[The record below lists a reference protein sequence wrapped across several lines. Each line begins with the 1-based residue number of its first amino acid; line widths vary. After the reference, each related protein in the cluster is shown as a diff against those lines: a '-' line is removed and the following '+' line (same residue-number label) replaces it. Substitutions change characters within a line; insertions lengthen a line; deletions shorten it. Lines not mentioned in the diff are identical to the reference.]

1 MKKHL
6 LLVAVLF
13 IAAIVP
19 SVTILGQKK
28 SSGINLYLGG
38 GVNLAKAKVAGY
50 YDETSQSTSRF
61 SFGFFADKKIKGNL
75 AIRSG
80 LFYNGLG
87 QRYTVNDNEQQDEFN
102 YFTVPLQ
109 AKISFK
115 GSPFSLYAG
124 PQFSYLLNA
133 TWKPDADTK
142 SLMTDKFQTLNVSA
156 AGGILCS
163 FTNRFSMSFEYQ
175 SSLGSTLD
183 KQYADN
189 LPDGTTYQPNAYS
202 LRAFVKLSK

>member
-1 MKKHL
+1 MKKL
-6 LLVAVLF
+6 MQLARMLFFVAL
-13 IAAIVP
+13 IP
-19 SVTILGQKK
+19 SVSTVAQKK
-28 SSGINLYLGG
+28 STGINLYLGG
-38 GVNLAKAKVAGY
+38 GVNLAKAKVGGF

-87 QRYTVNDNEQQDEFN
+87 QRYTVNNNEQQDEFN

-115 GSPFSLYAG
+115 ESPFSLYAG

-133 TWKPDADTK
+133 TWKPDSDTK
-142 SLMTDKFQTLNVSA
+142 LLMTEKFQTLNVSA
-156 AGGILCS
+156 AGGIICD
-163 FTNRFSMSFEYQ
+163 FTKRFALSFEYQ
-175 SSLGSTLD
+175 SSLGSSLD